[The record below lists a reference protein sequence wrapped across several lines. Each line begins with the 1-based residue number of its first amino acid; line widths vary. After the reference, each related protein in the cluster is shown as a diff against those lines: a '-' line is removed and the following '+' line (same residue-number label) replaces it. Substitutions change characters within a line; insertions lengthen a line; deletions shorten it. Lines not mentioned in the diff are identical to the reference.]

1 MRAII
6 TFHSIDDE
14 PGPLSFPASGL
25 RMLLEELAKSNIPV
39 RPLDELLSDSAAGVS
54 LTFDD
59 GLKSVYTNALPILAE
74 YNVVG
79 HIFVVT
85 GKVGGNSNWEGK
97 KSWAPTFDVMKWE
110 HLETAAGCGLRI
122 EAHTH
127 HHPDLRAMNAE
138 QILEEMARADD
149 EIAARIGRKPEF
161 FAYPFGHY
169 NDVAQ
174 KIAKQRYRAAL
185 TTELAMLPS
194 QLELSSIPRIDSHY
208 LRTRVLASRLGSPVG
223 QAYIGLR
230 HLIRRARALL

>member
-6 TFHSIDDE
+6 TFHSIDDA

-25 RMLLEELAKSNIPV
+25 RMLLEELAKANIPV
-39 RPLDELLSDSAAGVS
+39 RPLDNLLSDSTAGVA

-59 GLKSVYTNALPILAE
+59 GLTSVHTNALPILAE
-74 YNVVG
+74 YDAVG

-85 GKVGGNSNWEGK
+85 GKIGGNSNWGGK

-110 HLETAAGCGLRI
+110 QLEAAAAGGHRI

-127 HHPDLRAMNAE
+127 HHPDLRTMNAD
-138 QILEEMARADD
+138 QIFEEMARGDD
-149 EIAARIGRKPEF
+149 EIAARLGRKPEF

-169 NDVAQ
+169 NEVAR
-174 KIAKQRYRAAL
+174 KIAQQRYRASV

-194 QLELSSIPRIDSHY
+194 QMELSTLPRLDSHY
-208 LRTRVLASRLGSPVG
+208 LRSRLLAARLGSPAG

>member
-1 MRAII
+1 MRAIV

-39 RPLDELLSDSAAGVS
+39 RPLDDLLSDTAAGVS

-59 GLKSVYTNALPILAE
+59 GLNSVYTNALPILAE
-74 YNVVG
+74 HNVLG

-85 GKVGGNSNWEGK
+85 GRVGGNSNWGGK
-97 KSWAPTFDVMKWE
+97 KSWAPTFDIMNWE
-110 HLETAAGCGLRI
+110 QLETAAAHGHRI

-127 HHPDLRAMNAE
+127 HHPDLRAMNSG

-149 EIAARIGRKPEF
+149 EIVARIGRKPEF

-169 NDVAQ
+169 NDVAR
-174 KIAKQRYRAAL
+174 KTAKQRYRASV
-185 TTELAMLPS
+185 TTELAFLPS
-194 QLELSSIPRIDSHY
+194 QLELSTVPRIDSHY
-208 LRTRVLASRLGSPVG
+208 LRSRVLASRLGSPAG